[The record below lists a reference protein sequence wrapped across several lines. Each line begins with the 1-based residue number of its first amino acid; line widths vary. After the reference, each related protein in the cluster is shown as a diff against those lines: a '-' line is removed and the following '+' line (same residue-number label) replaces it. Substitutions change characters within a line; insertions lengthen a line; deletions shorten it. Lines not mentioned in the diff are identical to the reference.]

1 MRELLRKLANV
12 VPGTVGVA
20 HGDEYRAA
28 GADAISVNQRHGAML
43 WWVDLLR
50 KIREALG
57 LKFTDVAKSSGLKWQ
72 AVYYIEGKKRSP
84 RQDSMLRIADAIEVR
99 FSAMALTVELWQAG
113 HRVPFARVLRAVDAL
128 WEKLRRPAPAVCGT
142 GGG

>member
-1 MRELLRKLANV
+1 MRELLRKLAKV
-12 VPGTVGVA
+12 VPGLAGVA

-28 GADAISVNQRHGAML
+28 GAETISVNHRHVAMV

-50 KIREALG
+50 RIREALG

-72 AVYYIEGKKRSP
+72 AVYYIEGEKRSP

-99 FSAMALTVELWQAG
+99 FSAMALTVELWQSG
-113 HRVPFARVLRAVDAL
+113 HRVPFARVLCAVDAL
-128 WEKLRRPAPAVCGT
+128 WGKLRRPTPAVRGT